1 MSLLPSSPPP
11 PRRRNWRT
19 RYVSRPRNREI
30 SRPRRRSLALARSRA
45 RARDRAPRPRAFPT
59 PRHASFSQP
68 SSLTVTLD
76 SLLRIPRTEPRGVR
90 RGSPEQ
96 GQGEEAREA
105 PLDADRDHG
114 RGGAGETGE
123 ESGEES
129 GEGACIPTH
138 SETRRLPSQH
148 ETPEASRAI
157 SRDFYPSALGSFS
170 RLARS
175 RASLRGRKREP
186 LFSRA
191 AALTDSSASLS
202 RPPPVARAGSQG

>member
-1 MSLLPSSPPP
+1 VSLLPSSPPP

-30 SRPRRRSLALARSRA
+30 SPPRRRSLALARSRA

-129 GEGACIPTH
+129 GEGACIPTYRNPTLAE
-138 SETRRLPSQH
+138 SARNAGSVARDFPRFLPLGSWVFFPSRTL
-148 ETPEASRAI
+148 EGIASRTKKRA
-157 SRDFYPSALGSFS
+157 FVF
-170 RLARS
+170 ARGG
-175 RASLRGRKREP
+175 A
-186 LFSRA
+186 
-191 AALTDSSASLS
+191 D
-202 RPPPVARAGSQG
+202 